1 MQEKYPLEYID
12 LLATMTLNPSNVE
25 LNNLTQEQLDKIKV
39 YLEEETYR
47 IQSSIK
53 NHVFTVNKKKEVEL
67 LVRQYYSSIINI
79 IDIVVGNREK
89 LPKDNVHLKE
99 VYQNMLTVLN
109 ELLLFIENRFAKFLS
124 LEEKVAST
132 YLVMTK
138 QRLTQ
143 KLTVLRKQLGPK
155 NLKNNATYQLL
166 LTRLNRF
173 TERAGSDFEVTF
185 RTLFYKREL
194 IKLLEEI
201 DAESLH
207 DANESVFGRMDRLLI
222 YLNYNSKTYIDELT
236 LRIFKN
242 ISTLKNALQKLD
254 RLRYYR
260 KEFKQLHRKPGY
272 VLNPNY
278 HDLDIILENWFDE
291 EILYFEKIVQVSPP
305 TASSNNGVV
314 QEQIEKKNSE
324 ASKILCNLTTDQIA
338 LILRGADESRL
349 FISKS
354 MNEVFKRIVPH
365 LSTPYKT
372 DLSYDAMRSKSYIAE
387 ERDKERAIEALEKII
402 RKVRDY

>member
-39 YLEEETYR
+39 YLEKETYR

-79 IDIVVGNREK
+79 IDIVVGNMDK

-138 QRLTQ
+138 QRLRQ
-143 KLTVLRKQLGPK
+143 KLTILRKQLEPT

-166 LTRLNRF
+166 LTRLSRF
-173 TERAGSDFEVTF
+173 TERAGSDFEVAF
-185 RTLFYKREL
+185 RTLFYKSEL

-201 DAESLH
+201 DAKSLH
-207 DANESVFGRMDRLLI
+207 EANESVFGRMDRLLI

-272 VLNPNY
+272 ILNPNY
-278 HDLDIILENWFDE
+278 HDLDIIVEKWFDE

-305 TASSNNGVV
+305 TASPNNGVG
-314 QEQIEKKNSE
+314 QEQIDKRNSE
-324 ASKILCNLTTDQIA
+324 VNKILCNLTTDQIA

-349 FISKS
+349 FIAKS

-365 LSTPYKT
+365 LSTPHKT

-387 ERDKERAIEALEKII
+387 ERDKQKTIEALEKVIKKI
-402 RKVRDY
+402 QSY